1 VTKRLTLGLA
11 AAVLAS
17 AAAAAEL
24 AAQAAATK
32 DSGITLSFKPPS
44 FKVRY
49 PKLQLQGAA
58 PVLPDGTRVKI
69 NLFRLEE
76 SYVLGGKIEGIFAPA
91 GGGLA
96 DVNDKKF
103 AYEAGITGAGKYMVE
118 VLYLD
123 DIQSQEISDQLKKK
137 LPQKV
142 WQFEF
147 LCWGDDLAPELPA
160 KLKELQTVGNE
171 VLDMVKRFEAA
182 CKSEEV
188 WKAEGKAIVKDNGK
202 LLPKVENSTLR
213 NYYPAAM
220 IQMFYTIRNLQGTA
234 QYFHFEKGQFAGG
247 RSYHADNQ
255 EIKTYREEAFN
266 FANLKRYVEEA
277 IVVAGR
283 EYCLW
288 IIKEMRRTGGP
299 MKEELLAVLKNAKD
313 YPGIPPFAERLEKA
327 GLSDI
332 DALEIEIRGGGKSDK
347 GGAPAAPPGK

>member
-17 AAAAAEL
+17 AAGAAEL
-24 AAQAAATK
+24 SAQSVAAK
-32 DSGITLSFKPPS
+32 DAGVTLNFKPPS
-44 FKVRY
+44 FKVRF
-49 PKLQLQGAA
+49 PKLQLQGTAS
-58 PVLPDGTRVKI
+58 VLPDGTRVKL

-76 SYVLGGKIEGIFAPA
+76 SYMLGGKLEGVFTPA

-96 DVNDKKF
+96 DVNDRKF
-103 AYEAGITGAGKYMVE
+103 SYEAGITGAGKYMVE

-147 LCWGDDLAPELPA
+147 LCWGDELAPELPA
-160 KLKELQTVGNE
+160 KLKELQTLGNE
-171 VLDMVKRFEAA
+171 VLDMVKRFESA
-182 CKSEEV
+182 CKSEES
-188 WKAEGKAIVKDNGK
+188 WKAEGKAIVKDNAK

-266 FANLKRYVEEA
+266 FANLKRYVEESMA
-277 IVVAGR
+277 VAGR

-288 IIKEMRRTGGP
+288 VIKEMRRTGGP
-299 MKEELLAVLKNAKD
+299 VKDDLLAVLKNAKD
-313 YPGIPPFAERLEKA
+313 YPGILPFAERLEKA
-327 GLSDI
+327 SLADI
-332 DALEIEIRGGGKSDK
+332 DLLELEIRGGGKTDK
-347 GGAPAAPPGK
+347 AGASATPPGK